1 MSADAG
7 KDFLAHYGVL
17 GMKWGRR
24 KNSSGG
30 YTSTGRK
37 AKNKYESK
45 DSKSVRKLRKKKL
58 NQLSNEELKKLNNRL
73 QLEKQF
79 KELKRS
85 DTSAGKK
92 FVQDLLVNTGKS
104 VAQNLVSK
112 GVNSAITVGL
122 GAAANKATDPTLA
135 AILGGMAKK
144 PKK

>member
-1 MSADAG
+1 MSEKAG
-7 KDFLAHYGVL
+7 EDFLAHYGVL

-24 KNSSGG
+24 KNSSGS
-30 YTSTGRK
+30 YTTTGRK

-45 DSKSVRKLRKKKL
+45 DSKAVRKLRKKKL
-58 NQLSNEELKKLNNRL
+58 NQLSNDELKKLNNRL

-92 FVQDLLVNTGKS
+92 FVQELLISTGKS
-104 VAQNLVSK
+104 AAQNLVSK
-112 GVNSAITVGL
+112 GVNSAINVGL
-122 GAAANKATDPTLA
+122 GAAAGKASDPTVA